1 MLRDGGG
8 SADVVLIATGSE
20 VSLVLQATVVLE
32 SQGMHVRVVSM
43 PSWRLFDSQP
53 EGYKKQILLAGVPR
67 LVVEAASPICWWKI
81 AGDSGDVL
89 GLDRFGSSAPGEIA
103 MEKLGFNVDNVVRK
117 ATRIVERAGK
127 TSAVAGK

>member
-1 MLRDGGG
+1 
-8 SADVVLIATGSE
+8 STDVVLIATGSE
-20 VSLVLQATVVLE
+20 VSLILKAAGVLE
-32 SQGMHVRVVSM
+32 SKGLHARVVSM
-43 PSWRLFDSQP
+43 PSWRLFDTQT
-53 EGYKKQILLAGVPR
+53 EEYQKKILLSGIPR

-117 ATRIVERAGK
+117 ATRIVERAAK
-127 TSAVAGK
+127 PVAVAGK